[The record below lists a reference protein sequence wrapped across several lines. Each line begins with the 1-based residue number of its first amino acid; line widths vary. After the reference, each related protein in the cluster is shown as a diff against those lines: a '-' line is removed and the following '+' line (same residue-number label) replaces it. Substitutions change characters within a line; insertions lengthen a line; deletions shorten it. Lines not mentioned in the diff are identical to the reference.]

1 MIAPATGPGGLRER
15 KKAETRRRIQ
25 ETAVRLFLVDGY
37 DATTVERIAAE
48 CGVSHMTFFRHFPTK
63 ESVVADDDYD
73 PLIAALIRRR
83 PAAEHPLDALRA
95 ALSEGLAGVYAE
107 HRDVLLARTRLIL
120 TTPALRA
127 SMADNQ
133 FATERLFASAL
144 AARGGIAP
152 GDMAPDDT
160 APDDLAPDD
169 MAPDDMAPDGT
180 AAAPLE
186 VRVLAAAALA
196 ALTVALAAWVESE
209 GSEHLPDLVD
219 RAFAAL
225 HPAA

>member
-37 DATTVERIAAE
+37 DATTVERIAAA

-152 GDMAPDDT
+152 GDTAPDDT
-160 APDDLAPDD
+160 APDD
-169 MAPDDMAPDGT
+169 
-180 AAAPLE
+180 AAVAPLE

-225 HPAA
+225 HPAP